1 MTRYELLLLLHVVA
15 ATVWL
20 GSGFFLQALIF
31 RAERTRDLG
40 LTKSLGDSA
49 EWMARRIFIPA
60 SLSVLVLGVLL
71 VLDSPLQF
79 DDLWILVGLGGF
91 LFSFLVGIGL
101 IEPEGKR
108 IAQTIERVG
117 PDHPEV
123 GRRIRKINIISRV
136 ELVILYL
143 VVADMVVK
151 PSTDDTGSLVV
162 GTLIAATALAVGTW
176 LLRSAGPVSEPAAT
190 SD

>member
-1 MTRYELLLLLHVVA
+1 MNRYELFLFLHVA
-15 ATVWL
+15 AAIVWL
-20 GSGFFLQALIF
+20 GSAFFLQALVF
-31 RAERTRDLG
+31 RAERVRDHV

-49 EWMARRIFIPA
+49 EWMARRIFIPS
-60 SLSVLVLGVLL
+60 SLAVLVFGVVL

-79 DDLWILVGLGGF
+79 DELWILVGVAGF
-91 LFSFLVGIGL
+91 LFSFLVGIAL

-108 IAQTIERVG
+108 IGKTIERVG

-123 GRRIRKINIISRV
+123 ARRIRKINIISRV

-143 VVADMVVK
+143 VVADMAIK
-151 PSTDDTGSLVV
+151 PTTDDAGSLVV
-162 GTLIAATALAVGTW
+162 GALIAATAVAAGAG
-176 LLRSAGPVSEPAAT
+176 LLRSAGPVSEPATT

>member
-1 MTRYELLLLLHVVA
+1 MNRYELLLFLHVTA
-15 ATVWL
+15 AIVWL
-20 GSGFFLQALIF
+20 GSAFFLQALIF
-31 RAERTRDLG
+31 RAERISDHAMK
-40 LTKSLGDSA
+40 KSLGDSA
-49 EWMARRIFIPA
+49 EWLARRIFIPA
-60 SLSVLVLGVLL
+60 SLLVLLFGVLL

-79 DDLWILVGLGGF
+79 DDLWILIGLGGF

-108 IAQTIERVG
+108 IGQTIARVG

-123 GRRIRKINIISRV
+123 AHRIRKINLISRV

-151 PSTDDTGSLVV
+151 PTTDDVGSLVA
-162 GTLIAATALAVGTW
+162 GALIAAIAIAAGVW
-176 LLRSAGPVSEPAAT
+176 LVRSAGPAAEPAAT